1 IRLRRPIPLQM
12 SGKPAWHV
20 TGASARGAV
29 HARAQRPNQDA
40 IAWHAPQGPDAS
52 LLLTVAD
59 GHGSPRYLRS
69 HPGAKLAVTLAAE
82 ILRQF
87 GATHPGPDDLAAIG
101 DRAAEELPRN
111 IVRAWR

>member
-1 IRLRRPIPLQM
+1 RPKYSSPPPRLPARPSTPLLPPTFRCRQPPIRLRRPIPLQM

-40 IAWHAPQGPDAS
+40 IAWHAPQGPDDS
-52 LLLTVAD
+52 LVLTVAD

-69 HPGAKLAVTLAAE
+69 HRGAKLAVTLAVE
-82 ILRQF
+82 IL
-87 GATHPGPDDLAAIG
+87 
-101 DRAAEELPRN
+101 
-111 IVRAWR
+111 